1 MKGKK
6 HEGKREGGIKR
17 ITNIDKKSNFGN
29 LALVYLISIT
39 TSFL

>member
-29 LALVYLISIT
+29 LALSI
-39 TSFL
+39 